1 MCIWQQCNRLCGPF
15 ANSLCLVCS
24 MFFFLVFLDK
34 SQRDFW
40 VKHPLGTEK
49 SFVLGWQVLYWV
61 QLSQDNDSYTSA
73 FSILTLYREF
83 GLYQVMQNGKQ
94 KICIS
99 SHFSF
104 LFLQFVFL
112 FTAFYFSFYQYAS
125 LFLQSLVI
133 YLMLSV
139 WRYMFSSVYL
149 QGFHYW
155 FDLVS
160 KYKFTCRII
169 LPCDCL
175 AEFNVHLI
183 NFSNY
188 ITGMILGHFH
198 VMYVAFRRIFLR
210 ENRPKIQ
217 ILNGKSGK

>member
-83 GLYQVMQNGKQ
+83 GLY
-94 KICIS
+94 
-99 SHFSF
+99 
-104 LFLQFVFL
+104 
-112 FTAFYFSFYQYAS
+112 
-125 LFLQSLVI
+125 
-133 YLMLSV
+133 
-139 WRYMFSSVYL
+139 
-149 QGFHYW
+149 
-155 FDLVS
+155 
-160 KYKFTCRII
+160 
-169 LPCDCL
+169 
-175 AEFNVHLI
+175 
-183 NFSNY
+183 
-188 ITGMILGHFH
+188 
-198 VMYVAFRRIFLR
+198 
-210 ENRPKIQ
+210 
-217 ILNGKSGK
+217 